1 MIVGTKKRKM
11 EGEKSSGTV
20 ENGEIESEQLEKTE
34 TSSSPKECVS
44 LESQQEVD
52 AAVTVI
58 MEEDLKLSDKEAG
71 IGDCVSPRKESATP
85 CGGDE
90 LNAVEDVQDSTK
102 G

>member
-1 MIVGTKKRKM
+1 MKSKVNSLKRLKILLHQ
-11 EGEKSSGTV
+11 KR
-20 ENGEIESEQLEKTE
+20 
-34 TSSSPKECVS
+34 VS

-52 AAVTVI
+52 TAITVI
-58 MEEDLKLSDKEAG
+58 MEEEDLKPSDKEVG

>member
-1 MIVGTKKRKM
+1 M
-11 EGEKSSGTV
+11 
-20 ENGEIESEQLEKTE
+20 
-34 TSSSPKECVS
+34 S

-52 AAVTVI
+52 AAITVI
-58 MEEDLKLSDKEAG
+58 MEEEDLKPSDKEAG

-90 LNAVEDVQDSTK
+90 LNPIEDVQDSTK

>member
-52 AAVTVI
+52 VAITAI
-58 MEEDLKLSDKEAG
+58 MEKEDLKPLDKEVG
-71 IGDCVSPRKESATP
+71 IGDCVAKEGISYS
-85 CGGDE
+85 
-90 LNAVEDVQDSTK
+90 LWW
-102 G
+102 

>member
-1 MIVGTKKRKM
+1 MRTMKSKVNSLKRLKILLHQ
-11 EGEKSSGTV
+11 KR
-20 ENGEIESEQLEKTE
+20 
-34 TSSSPKECVS
+34 VS

-52 AAVTVI
+52 AAITEI
-58 MEEDLKLSDKEAG
+58 MEKEDLKPSDKEVG

>member
-1 MIVGTKKRKM
+1 MRKVRVRLRAVKSKLNSLKRLKLLHQ
-11 EGEKSSGTV
+11 KSV
-20 ENGEIESEQLEKTE
+20 L
-34 TSSSPKECVS
+34 

-52 AAVTVI
+52 AAITVI
-58 MEEDLKLSDKEAG
+58 MEEDDMKPSDKEAG

-90 LNAVEDVQDSTK
+90 LNAVDDVQDSTK

>member
-1 MIVGTKKRKM
+1 M
-11 EGEKSSGTV
+11 EGEKSSGPI
-20 ENGEIESEQLEKTE
+20 ENSEIESEQLEKTE

-52 AAVTVI
+52 VAITMI
-58 MEEDLKLSDKEAG
+58 MEEEDLKPSDKEAG
-71 IGDCVSPRKESATP
+71 IEDCVSPRKESATP

-90 LNAVEDVQDSTK
+90 MNPVEYVQDSTK